1 MLGTI
6 ARSLTHP
13 LGQSAQREMHAGQV
27 TAAAV
32 PLRGALGPHRGT
44 GHVPGEAV
52 PGAVVPDRVAHR
64 DRNGPARRVQVA
76 EHVVAGA

>member
-32 PLRGALGPHRGT
+32 PLRALSGRTAAPGT
-44 GHVPGEAV
+44 YRVRQYQAPSC
-52 PGAVVPDRVAHR
+52 RVAHR

>member
-32 PLRGALGPHRGT
+32 PLRALSGRTAAPGTYRVRQYQAPSCRTGSLTGT
-44 GHVPGEAV
+44 GTVQP
-52 PGAVVPDRVAHR
+52 VASR
-64 DRNGPARRVQVA
+64 WRSTW
-76 EHVVAGA
+76 